1 MATSLSNTKKKADK
15 SALRKTFEDVKD
27 DDQALKKLTYQ
38 MVETALLGGHVKKD
52 VRDVIDEFEHGKVLG
67 LIDNSTKGLIKKW
80 LQKGIKHFVENP
92 ELENL
97 LTTWGNAFVQ
107 EERVSRA
114 KDVIKKRGNLIPLEG
129 VLQQK
134 RNSLKNYIHAWN
146 SNRTTRGLKCK

>member
-1 MATSLSNTKKKADK
+1 MATSLSNTKKKADR

-52 VRDVIDEFEHGKVLG
+52 VLDVIDEFEHGKVLS

-107 EERVSRA
+107 EEWVSRA

>member
-1 MATSLSNTKKKADK
+1 MATSLSNTKKKADR

-52 VRDVIDEFEHGKVLG
+52 VLDVIDEFEHGKVLS

-80 LQKGIKHFVENP
+80 LRKGIKHLVENP
-92 ELENL
+92 DLENL

-107 EERVSRA
+107 EEWVSRA

-146 SNRTTRGLKCK
+146 SNRTTRGLKCR